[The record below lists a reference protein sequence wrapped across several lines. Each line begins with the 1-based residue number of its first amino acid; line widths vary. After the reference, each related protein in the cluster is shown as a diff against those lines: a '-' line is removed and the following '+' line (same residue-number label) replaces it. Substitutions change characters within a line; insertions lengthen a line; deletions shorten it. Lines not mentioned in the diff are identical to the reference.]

1 MTSLYLLASLADKHV
16 MPDQNGLQLLP
27 ETRRK
32 IEVKVPGENRLI
44 YAGIT
49 ILVLMLILTG
59 GLYVYRG
66 TLEDKKIGLD
76 KQITNLEKDRDKK
89 VETNLLTLS
98 KQLSLIST
106 LLDSHIV
113 WSKALSKVENLLQ
126 PQVQFLSFAA
136 AVSDNRFEFKA
147 LATNYTVVARQ
158 IAAFVSDDSIKDIS
172 LTNVHVLT
180 SGKLEFSIKIEFD
193 KTKFLKE

>member
-1 MTSLYLLASLADKHV
+1 
-16 MPDQNGLQLLP
+16 MPDQNRLQLLP

-32 IEVKVPGENRLI
+32 IEVKIPGENRLI

-49 ILVLMLILTG
+49 VLVLMLVLTG
-59 GLYVYRG
+59 GLYFYKS
-66 TLEDKKIGLD
+66 TLEDTKTGLD
-76 KQITNLEKDRDKK
+76 EQIINLEKERDKK
-89 VETNLLTLS
+89 VEANLLTLS

-106 LLDSHIV
+106 LLDSHII

-126 PQVQFLSFAA
+126 PQVQFLSFSA
-136 AVSDNRFEFKA
+136 AVIDNRFEFKA

-158 IAAFVSDDSIKDIS
+158 ISAFVSDDSIKDIA

-180 SGKLEFSIKIEFD
+180 TGKLEFGIKLEFN
-193 KTKFLKE
+193 KIKFLKE

>member
-1 MTSLYLLASLADKHV
+1 

-32 IEVKVPGENRLI
+32 IEINVPGENRII

-49 ILVLMLILTG
+49 VLILMLVLSG
-59 GLYVYRG
+59 GLYFYKNS
-66 TLEDKKIGLD
+66 LEDTKTGLD
-76 KQITNLEKDRDKK
+76 AQIVSLEKDRDKK

-98 KQLSLIST
+98 KQLLLMST

-126 PQVQFLSFAA
+126 PQVQFLSFSA

-158 IAAFVSDDSIKDIS
+158 IAAFVSDDSIKDIT

-180 SGKLEFSIKIEFD
+180 TGKLEFSIKLEFD

>member
-1 MTSLYLLASLADKHV
+1 

-32 IEVKVPGENRLI
+32 IEIKIPGENRLI
-44 YAGIT
+44 YIGIAF
-49 ILVLMLILTG
+49 LVLMLALIG
-59 GLYVYRG
+59 GLYYYRSI
-66 TLEDKKIGLD
+66 LEDRKTGLD
-76 KQITNLEKDRDKK
+76 VRIVGLEKDRDKK

-113 WSKALSKVENLLQ
+113 WSKALGKIEGLLQ
-126 PQVQFLSFAA
+126 PQVQFLSFSA

-147 LATNYTVVARQ
+147 LATNYTVIARQ
-158 IAAFVSDDSIKDIS
+158 IAAFVSDDSIKDIE

-180 SGKLEFSIKIEFD
+180 NGKLEFSIKLEFD
-193 KTKFLKE
+193 KTKFLRE

>member
-1 MTSLYLLASLADKHV
+1 

-32 IEVKVPGENRLI
+32 IELNVPGENRLV
-44 YAGIT
+44 YVGIA
-49 ILVLMLILTG
+49 ILVLVLVLTG
-59 GLYVYRG
+59 GLYYYKG
-66 TLEDKKIGLD
+66 TLEDQKTELDEQIIKI
-76 KQITNLEKDRDKK
+76 EKDRDKK
-89 VETNLLTLS
+89 TETNLLILN

-106 LLDSHIV
+106 LLDSHVV
-113 WSKALSKVENLLQ
+113 WSKALGKIENLLQ
-126 PQVQFLSFAA
+126 PQVQFLSFSAA
-136 AVSDNRFEFKA
+136 ILDNRFEFKA

-158 IAAFVSDDSIKDIS
+158 IAALVSDDSVKDIA

-180 SGKLEFSIKIEFD
+180 SGKLEFSIKLEFD

>member
-1 MTSLYLLASLADKHV
+1 

-32 IEVKVPGENRLI
+32 IDIKVPGENRII

-49 ILVLMLILTG
+49 ILVIMLVLVG
-59 GLYVYRG
+59 GLYFYKNN
-66 TLEDKKIGLD
+66 LENKKTELD
-76 KQITNLEKDRDKK
+76 AKIISLEKDRDKK
-89 VETNLLTLS
+89 AEANLLTLS
-98 KQLSLIST
+98 KQLTLIST
-106 LLDSHIV
+106 LLDSHVV
-113 WSKALSKVENLLQ
+113 WSKAFSKVEGLLQ
-126 PQVQFLSFAA
+126 PQVQFLSFSA

-158 IAAFVSDDSIKDIS
+158 IAAFVSDDSIKDIA

-193 KTKFLKE
+193 KTKFIKE

>member
-1 MTSLYLLASLADKHV
+1 

-32 IEVKVPGENRLI
+32 IELNVPGENRII
-44 YAGIT
+44 YTGIT
-49 ILVLMLILTG
+49 VLVLMLILTG
-59 GLYVYRG
+59 GLYFYKS
-66 TLEDKKIGLD
+66 TMEDKKTGLD
-76 KQITNLEKDRDKK
+76 ANIISIEEDRDKK
-89 VETNLLTLS
+89 VEQNLLTLN

-113 WSKALSKVENLLQ
+113 WSKALSKVESLLQ
-126 PQVQFLSFAA
+126 PQVQFLSFSA

-147 LATNYTVVARQ
+147 LANNYTVVARQ
-158 IAAFVSDDSIKDIS
+158 IAAFVSDDSIRDIA
-172 LTNVHVLT
+172 LNNVHVLT

-193 KTKFLKE
+193 KIKFIKE

>member
-1 MTSLYLLASLADKHV
+1 

-32 IEVKVPGENRLI
+32 IDIKVPGENRLI

-49 ILVLMLILTG
+49 ILVIMLVLVG
-59 GLYVYRG
+59 GLYFYKNN
-66 TLEDKKIGLD
+66 LESKKTELD
-76 KQITNLEKDRDKK
+76 AKIISLEKDRDKK
-89 VETNLLTLS
+89 AEANLLTLS
-98 KQLSLIST
+98 KQLTLIST
-106 LLDSHIV
+106 LLDSHVV
-113 WSKALSKVENLLQ
+113 WSKAFSKVEGLLQ
-126 PQVQFLSFAA
+126 PQVQFLSFSA

-158 IAAFVSDDSIKDIS
+158 IAAFVSDDSIKDIA

-180 SGKLEFSIKIEFD
+180 NGKLEFSIKIEFD
-193 KTKFLKE
+193 KTKFIKE

>member
-1 MTSLYLLASLADKHV
+1 

-32 IEVKVPGENRLI
+32 IDIKVPGENRII

-49 ILVLMLILTG
+49 ILVIMLVLVG
-59 GLYVYRG
+59 GLYFYKNN
-66 TLEDKKIGLD
+66 LESKKTELD
-76 KQITNLEKDRDKK
+76 AKIISLEKDRDKK
-89 VETNLLTLS
+89 AEANLLTLS
-98 KQLSLIST
+98 KQLTLIST
-106 LLDSHIV
+106 LLDSHVV
-113 WSKALSKVENLLQ
+113 WSKAFSKVEGLLQ
-126 PQVQFLSFAA
+126 PQVQFLSFSA

-158 IAAFVSDDSIKDIS
+158 IAAFVSDDSIKDIA

-193 KTKFLKE
+193 KTKFIKE

>member
-1 MTSLYLLASLADKHV
+1 

-44 YAGIT
+44 NMGIAV
-49 ILVLMLILTG
+49 LVLMLVLVG
-59 GLYVYRG
+59 GLYFYKI
-66 TLEDKKIGLD
+66 TLEDRKTGLD
-76 KQITNLEKDRDKK
+76 TQIVNLEKERDKK
-89 VETNLLTLS
+89 VEANLLTLS

-113 WSKALSKVENLLQ
+113 WSKALSKVEGLLQ
-126 PQVQFLSFAA
+126 PQVQFLSFSA

-158 IAAFVSDDSIKDIS
+158 IAAFVSDDSIKDVVLNNVRV
-172 LTNVHVLT
+172 LTN
-180 SGKLEFSIKIEFD
+180 GKLEFNIELEFD

>member
-1 MTSLYLLASLADKHV
+1 

-32 IEVKVPGENRLI
+32 IEVKIPGENRLI
-44 YAGIT
+44 YAGT
-49 ILVLMLILTG
+49 AILVLMLVLVG
-59 GLYVYRG
+59 GLYFYKG
-66 TLEDKKIGLD
+66 ILEDKKTGLD
-76 KQITNLEKDRDKK
+76 AEIVNLEKARDKK

-98 KQLSLIST
+98 KQLSLLST

-113 WSKALSKVENLLQ
+113 WSKALGKVEGLLQ
-126 PQVQFLSFAA
+126 PQVQFLTFSA
-136 AVSDNRFEFKA
+136 AVLDNRFEFKA

-158 IAAFVSDDSIKDIS
+158 IAALVSDDSIKDLA

-180 SGKLEFSIKIEFD
+180 TGKLEFSLKLEFD

>member
-1 MTSLYLLASLADKHV
+1 

-32 IEVKVPGENRLI
+32 IEINVPGENRVI
-44 YAGIT
+44 YAGVAV
-49 ILVLMLILTG
+49 LVLMLILTG
-59 GLYVYRG
+59 GLYYYKS
-66 TLEDKKIGLD
+66 TQETKKTSLD
-76 KQITNLEKDRDKK
+76 AEIISLEKNRDKK
-89 VETNLLTLS
+89 VEANLLTLS

-106 LLDSHIV
+106 LIDSHVV
-113 WSKALSKVENLLQ
+113 WSKALNKVEGLLQ
-126 PQVQFLSFAA
+126 PQVQFETFSA
-136 AVSDNRFEFKA
+136 AVLDNRFEFKA

-158 IAAFVSDDSIKDIS
+158 IAAFVSDDSIKDIA

-193 KTKFLKE
+193 KTKFIKE

>member
-1 MTSLYLLASLADKHV
+1 

-32 IEVKVPGENRLI
+32 IEINVPGENRII

-49 ILVLMLILTG
+49 VLILMLVLSG
-59 GLYVYRG
+59 GLYFYKNS
-66 TLEDKKIGLD
+66 LEDTKTGLD
-76 KQITNLEKDRDKK
+76 AQIVSLEKDRDKK

-98 KQLSLIST
+98 KQLSLMST

-126 PQVQFLSFAA
+126 PQVQFLSFSA

-158 IAAFVSDDSIKDIS
+158 IAAFVSDDSIKDIT

-180 SGKLEFSIKIEFD
+180 TGKLEFSIKLEFD

>member
-1 MTSLYLLASLADKHV
+1 

-44 YAGIT
+44 NMGIAV
-49 ILVLMLILTG
+49 LVLMLVLVG
-59 GLYVYRG
+59 GLYFYKI
-66 TLEDKKIGLD
+66 TLEDRKTGLD
-76 KQITNLEKDRDKK
+76 TQIVNLEKERDKK
-89 VETNLLTLS
+89 VEANLLTLS

-113 WSKALSKVENLLQ
+113 WSKALSKVEGLLQ
-126 PQVQFLSFAA
+126 PQVQFLSFSA

-147 LATNYTVVARQ
+147 LANNYTVVARQ
-158 IAAFVSDDSIKDIS
+158 IAAFVSDDSIKDVA

-180 SGKLEFSIKIEFD
+180 TGKLEFSIKIEFD